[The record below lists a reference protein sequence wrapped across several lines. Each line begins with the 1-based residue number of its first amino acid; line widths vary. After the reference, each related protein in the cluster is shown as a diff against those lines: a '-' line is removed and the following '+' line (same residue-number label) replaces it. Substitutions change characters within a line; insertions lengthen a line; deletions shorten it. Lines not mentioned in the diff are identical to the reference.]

1 MDKKIKLYFIEI
13 TIALNIIVFG
23 AIWLS
28 CLCIGLHFESIKDL
42 AISSVSI
49 VIMFFNNYY
58 LEKIEN
64 KIRRKNK

>member
-13 TIALNIIVFG
+13 AIALNIIVFG

-28 CLCIGLHFESIKDL
+28 CLCVGLHYENIKEL

-49 VIMFFNNYY
+49 VIMLLNNYQ

-64 KIRRKNK
+64 KMRRKKK